1 MAKSPNYLRVFLFYS
16 FFVKEP
22 YPYANHFSTFANQM
36 AFFIDICEDTYQQE
50 MPFDT
55 FTGILSFF
63 AKVKQFFVS
72 NSFF

>member
-1 MAKSPNYLRVFLFYS
+1 MAKSSNYLRVFLFYS

-22 YPYANHFSTFANQM
+22 YPYANRFSTFANQM